1 MSKTGNQVAALTFD
15 ELPNCCDA
23 TQFEFETTN
32 DLETLTDIIGQD
44 RALEAIRFGLG
55 MQSEGYNLYVL
66 GPPGV
71 GKYTAVNQYLQDL
84 ARRGPVPMDW
94 CYGNN
99 FKDASKPIRI
109 ELPPGRGVILRED
122 MQHLVEDL
130 KTAIPQAFDTD
141 EYKARAQ
148 QIEMELQQKQENVF
162 RGLHDSAKEK
172 SVKLYQGAEGF
183 SFIPMV
189 NGEEINPE
197 TFENLTEA
205 EQKQIEEAN
214 QELREQLREILQKSV
229 PAWRKEAREK
239 FMRVNHEVTMEAV
252 GLYIETLSQKYA
264 DLPQMLNYLSAVQA
278 DIIANAADFRP
289 AEAAPGGMPQI
300 QQNSL
305 SRYEINVML
314 DNSET
319 TGMPVVFEDHPS
331 YGNLLGRVE
340 NKAYMGMLS
349 TDFTLIKPGAL
360 HKANGGYLVLE
371 VRKLLMQPYAWEGL
385 KQALYA
391 RELRIESLERALSLV
406 STISLEPEPIPLD
419 VKVVL
424 LGDRMLYYMLYA
436 YDPDFAE
443 LFKVPADF
451 EAQLDRNPENDFLY
465 ARMIATMVRN
475 EKLVPF
481 DKTAVAAVIRQSMRM
496 VDDSEKL
503 STHMRSISDLLGE
516 ASYWATQAERSVA
529 TEEDVNKVIKTQV
542 ERVDRVRDRV
552 QEGILREQVMIDT
565 TGEVVGQVNGL
576 SVLQMGNFS
585 FGQPSRITATTRL
598 GDGKLIDIARESD
611 MGGPTHTKGVFTL
624 SSFLGARY
632 GQKAPLS
639 LTASLAFEQSYGG
652 VDGDSATMAEL
663 CVLLSSLS
671 GLPIKQS
678 FAITGSMNQHG
689 RAQVIG
695 GVNEKIEGFFDICN
709 ARELTSDQ
717 GVLIPAKNVVNL
729 LLRPDVTNAIEQGQF
744 SIYPISHVDE
754 AISLLTG
761 IPAGEADEQG
771 QFPPDTINGRVQAR
785 LEQFAELRRNFGK
798 DEKSEPEKVKVT
810 VSEPTPEGPDIPDG
824 PPANSH

>member
-1 MSKTGNQVAALTFD
+1 MSDNKMSVVALTTED
-15 ELPNCCDA
+15 LPNCCDA
-23 TQFEFETTN
+23 KQFDFETTN
-32 DLETLTDIIGQD
+32 DLETLSDIIGQD

-55 MQSEGYNLYVL
+55 MSSEGYNLYVL

-71 GKYTAVNQYLQDL
+71 GKFTAVNQYLQDM
-84 ARRGPVPMDW
+84 AQRGPVPTDW

-109 ELPPGRGVILRED
+109 ELPPGRGVILRQD

-148 QIEMELQQKQENVF
+148 QIETDLQQKQENVF
-162 RGLHDSAKEK
+162 RALHDAAKAK
-172 SVKLYQGAEGF
+172 DVKLYQAAEGF
-183 SFIPMV
+183 SFIPIIK
-189 NGEEINPE
+189 GEEITPE
-197 TFENLTEA
+197 IFESLSKEEQDKIEA
-205 EQKQIEEAN
+205 VN

-252 GLYIETLSQKYA
+252 GLYIETLSKKYA
-264 DLPQMLNYLSAVQA
+264 DLPHMLNYLSDVQA
-278 DIIANAADFRP
+278 DIVSNAMDFRP
-289 AEAAPGGMPQI
+289 VEAMPGMPQM
-300 QQNSL
+300 QSPQNGL

-319 TGMPVVFEDHPS
+319 TGMPVVYEEHPS

-340 NKAYMGMLS
+340 HKAYMGTLS

-371 VRKLLMQPYAWEGL
+371 IRKLLMQPYAWEGL
-385 KQALYA
+385 KQALYS
-391 RELRIESLERALSLV
+391 RELRIESLEQALSLV

-436 YDPDFAE
+436 HDPDFAE

-451 EAQLDRNPENDFLY
+451 EARLDRNPDNDFLY
-465 ARMIATMVRN
+465 ARMIATMVRK
-475 EKLVPF
+475 EKLLPF
-481 DKTAVAAVIRQSMRM
+481 DNSAVAAVIRQSMRQ
-496 VDDSEKL
+496 VEDSEKL
-503 STHMRSISDLLGE
+503 STHMGSISDLLSE
-516 ASYWATQAERSVA
+516 ASYWAAQAGRSIA
-529 TEEDVNKVIKTQV
+529 TEEDVNKVIKTQI

-552 QEGILREQVMIDT
+552 QEGILRDQVMIDT
-565 TGEVVGQVNGL
+565 AGEVVGQVNGL

-598 GDGKLIDIARESD
+598 GDGRLIDIARESD

-663 CVLLSSLS
+663 CVLFSSLS
-671 GLPIKQS
+671 GLPIKQC

-689 RAQVIG
+689 KTQVIG
-695 GVNEKIEGFFDICN
+695 GVNEKVEGFFDICL
-709 ARELTSDQ
+709 ARGLTGDQ
-717 GVLIPAKNVVNL
+717 GVLIPAKNVQNL
-729 LLRPDVTNAIEQGQF
+729 LLRPDLTEAIEQGQF
-744 SIYPISHVDE
+744 SIYPIDHVDQAAE
-754 AISLLTG
+754 ILMGTA
-761 IPAGEADEQG
+761 AGVADGDG
-771 QFPPDTINGRVQAR
+771 QFPADTINGHVQAR
-785 LEQFAELRRNFGK
+785 LEEFAELRRGFGK
-798 DEKSEPEKVKVT
+798 AETSEPEVIKVPAKEPLP
-810 VSEPTPEGPDIPDG
+810 EPTGEP
-824 PPANSH
+824 

>member
-1 MSKTGNQVAALTFD
+1 MTENSEPVAALTIED
-15 ELPNCCDA
+15 LPNCCDA
-23 TQFEFETTN
+23 GQFDFETTN

-55 MQSEGYNLYVL
+55 MQSEGYNLFVL

-71 GKYTAVNQYLQDL
+71 GKFTAVNQYLQDM
-84 ARRGPVPMDW
+84 ARRGPVPPDW

-109 ELPPGRGVILRED
+109 ELPPGRGVVLRQD

-148 QIEMELQQKQENVF
+148 QIETELQERQENVF
-162 RGLHDSAKEK
+162 RRLHESAKEK
-172 SVKLYQGAEGF
+172 GVKLYQGAEGF
-183 SFIPMV
+183 SFIPIV
-189 NGEEINPE
+189 NDEEITPE
-197 TFENLTEA
+197 IFESLTK
-205 EQKQIEEAN
+205 EQQNKIEQVN
-214 QELREQLREILQKSV
+214 QELREQLRDILQKSV

-252 GLYIETLSQKYA
+252 GLYIETLSQKYS
-264 DLPQMLNYLSAVQA
+264 DLPQMLNYLSDVQA
-278 DIIANAADFRP
+278 DIIAHAMDFRP
-289 AEAAPGGMPQI
+289 AEAIPGMPPTP
-300 QQNSL
+300 QNSL

-319 TGMPVVFEDHPS
+319 SGMPVVYEDHPS

-391 RELRIESLERALSLV
+391 RELRIESLEQALSLAA
-406 STISLEPEPIPLD
+406 TMSLEPEPIPLD

-436 YDPDFAE
+436 HDPDFAE

-451 EAQLDRNPENDFLY
+451 EARLDRNPENDLLY

-475 EKLVPF
+475 ERLLPF
-481 DKTAVAAVIRQSMRM
+481 DNTAVAAVIRQSMRL
-496 VDDSEKL
+496 VEDSEKL
-503 STHMRSISDLLGE
+503 STHMGSINDLLSE
-516 ASYWATQAERSVA
+516 ASYWATQAGRSIA
-529 TEEDVNKVIKTQV
+529 TEEDVYKVIRTQT

-552 QEGILREQVMIDT
+552 QEGIIREQVMIDT
-565 TGEVVGQVNGL
+565 TGEVIGQVNGL
-576 SVLQMGNFS
+576 SVLQLGNFS

-598 GDGKLIDIARESD
+598 GDGRLIDIARESD

-652 VDGDSATMAEL
+652 VDGDSATLAEL
-663 CVLLSSLS
+663 CVLLS
-671 GLPIKQS
+671 PV
-678 FAITGSMNQHG
+678 
-689 RAQVIG
+689 R
-695 GVNEKIEGFFDICN
+695 
-709 ARELTSDQ
+709 
-717 GVLIPAKNVVNL
+717 
-729 LLRPDVTNAIEQGQF
+729 
-744 SIYPISHVDE
+744 
-754 AISLLTG
+754 
-761 IPAGEADEQG
+761 
-771 QFPPDTINGRVQAR
+771 
-785 LEQFAELRRNFGK
+785 
-798 DEKSEPEKVKVT
+798 
-810 VSEPTPEGPDIPDG
+810 
-824 PPANSH
+824 

>member
-1 MSKTGNQVAALTFD
+1 MTENTKPVVALTIED
-15 ELPNCCDA
+15 LPNCCDA
-23 TQFEFETTN
+23 GQFDFETTS

-55 MQSEGYNLYVL
+55 MQSEGYNLFVL

-71 GKYTAVNQYLQDL
+71 GKFTAVNQYLQDL
-84 ARRGPVPMDW
+84 AQRGPVPPDW

-109 ELPPGRGVILRED
+109 ELPPGRGVVLRQD

-141 EYKARAQ
+141 DYKARAQ
-148 QIEMELQQKQENVF
+148 QIEAELQERQENVF
-162 RGLHDSAKEK
+162 RGLHESAKDK
-172 SVKLYQGAEGF
+172 GVKLYQGAEGF
-183 SFIPMV
+183 SFIPIV
-189 NGEEINPE
+189 NGEEITPE
-197 TFENLTEA
+197 IFEDLNKE
-205 EQKQIEEAN
+205 EQNKIEKVN
-214 QELREQLREILQKSV
+214 QELREQLRDILQKSV

-264 DLPQMLNYLSAVQA
+264 DLPQMLNYLSDVQA
-278 DIIANAADFRP
+278 DIIAHAIDFRP
-289 AEAAPGGMPQI
+289 AEAMPGMPPTP
-300 QQNSL
+300 QNSL

-319 TGMPVVFEDHPS
+319 AGMPVVYEDHPS

-371 VRKLLMQPYAWEGL
+371 VRKILMQPYAWEGL

-391 RELRIESLERALSLV
+391 RELRIESLEQALSLA
-406 STISLEPEPIPLD
+406 TTMSLEPEPIPLD

-436 YDPDFAE
+436 HDPDFAE

-451 EAQLDRNPENDFLY
+451 EARLDRNPENDFLY
-465 ARMIATMVRN
+465 ARMIATMVGN
-475 EKLVPF
+475 EKLLPF
-481 DKTAVAAVIRQSMRM
+481 DNTAVAAVIRQSMRL
-496 VDDSEKL
+496 VEDSEKL
-503 STHMRSISDLLGE
+503 STHMGSISDLLSE
-516 ASYWATQAERSVA
+516 ASYWATQAGRSIA
-529 TEEDVNKVIKTQV
+529 TEEDVYKVIKTQT

-552 QEGILREQVMIDT
+552 QEGIIREQVMIDT
-565 TGEVVGQVNGL
+565 SGEVVGQVNGL
-576 SVLQMGNFS
+576 SVLQLGNFS

-598 GDGKLIDIARESD
+598 GDGRLIDIARESD

-671 GLPIKQS
+671 GAPIKQC

-689 RAQVIG
+689 KAQVIG

-709 ARELTSDQ
+709 ARGLTGNQ
-717 GVLIPAKNVVNL
+717 GVLIPAKNVPNL
-729 LLRPDVTNAIEQGQF
+729 LLRPDVTEAVEEGQF
-744 SIYPISHVDE
+744 SIYPIEYVDE
-754 AISLLTG
+754 AIELLTG
-761 IPAGEADEQG
+761 ISAGVADEEG
-771 QFPPDTINGRVQAR
+771 GFPPDTINGRVQIR
-785 LEQFAELRRNFGK
+785 LEKFAELRRGFGK
-798 DEKSEPEKVKVT
+798 GDTSEPEKII
-810 VSEPTPEGPDIPDG
+810 VSAKEPLPPPIPEP
-824 PPANSH
+824 